1 MQEYCHTTV
10 QFYICVDS
18 HFEFWQKMSE
28 GSVCDIIL
36 INLFKYLL
44 LSTELMYLSLNKLTS
59 MYGKG
64 IVLILYT
71 HCIKLKESH
80 NHSFSFVFSY
90 FSFVSNAKM
99 SSFIP

>member
-1 MQEYCHTTV
+1 
-10 QFYICVDS
+10 
-18 HFEFWQKMSE
+18 MSK

-59 MYGKG
+59 MYGKE
-64 IVLILYT
+64 IVLILYI

-80 NHSFSFVFSY
+80 NHSLSFVFNY
-90 FSFVSNAKM
+90 FSFVSNAKNVFFH
-99 SSFIP
+99 SLNSFVLKKNANTLLLVF